1 MASDYTPAA
10 EGIPQYFLP
19 MLDDRDRNLKYHA
32 AITAAIRQFKA
43 EQRRPPRVL
52 DVGVGTG
59 MLSAICLEAGC
70 ASVTGLDTNE
80 TMCHLA
86 DLHLGKLRS
95 RGGGSFQVVHCP
107 GGKAPAWFAGRRFD
121 MLVSEILGTLTTS
134 ESMLKYLTKYAR
146 AHLDVFVDEAT
157 GERRVYAV
165 PQRTA
170 QHYAS
175 YAFPRA
181 DLGPTL
187 SAVLEATLE
196 AAAGRFL
203 PTNDGG
209 LGLGL
214 HLYPRER
221 VGPRRTFYEE
231 DYTRWPFSH
240 SHAHSK
246 PEPLQLHAPPGGRLL
261 EWDVTLW
268 GRGDGA
274 VGLSNSLDGYEAFG
288 ASFPDGGRNGF
299 ARAAAWGFFAMRLP
313 QPVPRATGAPKLQIA
328 RLNGQTSAKPK
339 ITVDGVEYHEVLDD
353 PQPQLAMAADTA
365 LPAAYLRALAAAAD
379 GERGRGRRLLIVND
393 ISCGAIAV
401 QAAAWGWQIMVEEG
415 GRAQRSRHPLP
426 GRFDAILFPS
436 LLLDVA
442 DAEEEQVDLAALSD
456 TSGAAALAAEKG
468 LPAGWLAFPK
478 GCGHY
483 KLPLPGAG
491 AGAAIAAA
499 EPPPLRPVVRLAEAE
514 AIVGRYLAPGGVRLP
529 PAFDVAQASASV
541 ERVVATKRASKA
553 TATKRGLDMAA
564 VRTVRGDNNLVTSTL
579 HLLDLSDDLLT
590 PGYRLRLRQ
599 TRLPLADGVE
609 VDSSVDALRRMAYSA
624 DPAERRVAAARAT
637 YHGFSASIRS
647 VFAAPTPEGGG
658 AGKKRR
664 QAEAA
669 TPVAAAGAEAEGAGA
684 ESPAPVAPQGM
695 RLLLLRALVV
705 GEKSR
710 EAIVEHALSE
720 EPDRRRDSSLHI
732 R

>member
-1 MASDYTPAA
+1 MGFHYWTFKTCAFGRWPSLEFFNLSPINAHRPRALSAPFWLGGPTMASDYTPAA

-246 PEPLQLHAPPGGRLL
+246 PEPLQLHAPPGGRTSDFLYLGERPPRDRRDAAEMQPGRTAGADGRLSLL
-261 EWDVTLW
+261 EW
-268 GRGDGA
+268 
-274 VGLSNSLDGYEAFG
+274 E
-288 ASFPDGGRNGF
+288 
-299 ARAAAWGFFAMRLP
+299 
-313 QPVPRATGAPKLQIA
+313 
-328 RLNGQTSAKPK
+328 
-339 ITVDGVEYHEVLDD
+339 
-353 PQPQLAMAADTA
+353 
-365 LPAAYLRALAAAAD
+365 
-379 GERGRGRRLLIVND
+379 
-393 ISCGAIAV
+393 
-401 QAAAWGWQIMVEEG
+401 
-415 GRAQRSRHPLP
+415 PL
-426 GRFDAILFPS
+426 
-436 LLLDVA
+436 
-442 DAEEEQVDLAALSD
+442 
-456 TSGAAALAAEKG
+456 
-468 LPAGWLAFPK
+468 
-478 GCGHY
+478 
-483 KLPLPGAG
+483 
-491 AGAAIAAA
+491 
-499 EPPPLRPVVRLAEAE
+499 
-514 AIVGRYLAPGGVRLP
+514 
-529 PAFDVAQASASV
+529 
-541 ERVVATKRASKA
+541 
-553 TATKRGLDMAA
+553 
-564 VRTVRGDNNLVTSTL
+564 
-579 HLLDLSDDLLT
+579 
-590 PGYRLRLRQ
+590 
-599 TRLPLADGVE
+599 
-609 VDSSVDALRRMAYSA
+609 
-624 DPAERRVAAARAT
+624 
-637 YHGFSASIRS
+637 
-647 VFAAPTPEGGG
+647 
-658 AGKKRR
+658 
-664 QAEAA
+664 
-669 TPVAAAGAEAEGAGA
+669 
-684 ESPAPVAPQGM
+684 
-695 RLLLLRALVV
+695 
-705 GEKSR
+705 
-710 EAIVEHALSE
+710 
-720 EPDRRRDSSLHI
+720 
-732 R
+732 

>member
-246 PEPLQLHAPPGGRLL
+246 PEPLQLHAPPGGRTSDFLYLGERPPRGRREAAERPPRDRRDAAEMQPGRTAGADGRLSLL
-261 EWDVTLW
+261 EW
-268 GRGDGA
+268 
-274 VGLSNSLDGYEAFG
+274 E
-288 ASFPDGGRNGF
+288 
-299 ARAAAWGFFAMRLP
+299 
-313 QPVPRATGAPKLQIA
+313 
-328 RLNGQTSAKPK
+328 
-339 ITVDGVEYHEVLDD
+339 
-353 PQPQLAMAADTA
+353 
-365 LPAAYLRALAAAAD
+365 
-379 GERGRGRRLLIVND
+379 
-393 ISCGAIAV
+393 
-401 QAAAWGWQIMVEEG
+401 
-415 GRAQRSRHPLP
+415 PL
-426 GRFDAILFPS
+426 
-436 LLLDVA
+436 
-442 DAEEEQVDLAALSD
+442 
-456 TSGAAALAAEKG
+456 
-468 LPAGWLAFPK
+468 
-478 GCGHY
+478 
-483 KLPLPGAG
+483 
-491 AGAAIAAA
+491 
-499 EPPPLRPVVRLAEAE
+499 
-514 AIVGRYLAPGGVRLP
+514 
-529 PAFDVAQASASV
+529 
-541 ERVVATKRASKA
+541 
-553 TATKRGLDMAA
+553 
-564 VRTVRGDNNLVTSTL
+564 
-579 HLLDLSDDLLT
+579 
-590 PGYRLRLRQ
+590 
-599 TRLPLADGVE
+599 
-609 VDSSVDALRRMAYSA
+609 
-624 DPAERRVAAARAT
+624 
-637 YHGFSASIRS
+637 
-647 VFAAPTPEGGG
+647 
-658 AGKKRR
+658 
-664 QAEAA
+664 
-669 TPVAAAGAEAEGAGA
+669 
-684 ESPAPVAPQGM
+684 
-695 RLLLLRALVV
+695 
-705 GEKSR
+705 
-710 EAIVEHALSE
+710 
-720 EPDRRRDSSLHI
+720 
-732 R
+732 